1 MKKIFIIVFFLILT
15 KNSFASI
22 KENIIAKLTEV
33 KNISFECEQNINGK
47 IDSGNCVI
55 Q

>member
-1 MKKIFIIVFFLILT
+1 MKKVFFIVFFLILT

-33 KNISFECEQNINGK
+33 ENISFEFEQNIN
-47 IDSGNCVI
+47 
-55 Q
+55 